1 MSPAIFVKHNFIWR
15 LKSFIRFFAY
25 KFYFNGS
32 FRNCKLGL
40 IGKGSFLYF
49 DYPDSSV
56 SIGHHIILANYVE
69 LIAKGK
75 FKIGEN
81 FSVSEYSRIVAHDH
95 IEIGNCV
102 TIARFVSILDHDH
115 HVEMTDGKM
124 ELQGYNVAPIRIGNH
139 VWIGDKVSI
148 LKGAEI
154 GSNIII
160 AANSVVKGKL
170 EGNGIYAGAPA
181 KRIKDIK

>member
-1 MSPAIFVKHNFIWR
+1 MAHIRVKHNFIWR
-15 LKSFIRFFAY
+15 LRSFVRFLTFKLY
-25 KFYFNGS
+25 YPVFFN
-32 FRNCKLGL
+32 NCKLGL
-40 IGKGSFLYF
+40 IGNGSFLYF
-49 DYPDSSV
+49 DYPGSSV
-56 SIGHHIILANYVE
+56 RIGHRIIIANYVE
-69 LIAKGK
+69 LLAKGK
-75 FKIGEN
+75 LNIGEN

-95 IEIGNCV
+95 IEIGNFV

-115 HVEMTDGKM
+115 HIEMRNGKM
-124 ELQGYNVAPIRIGNH
+124 ELQSYDLAPIRIGNN

-148 LKGAEI
+148 LKGAKI

-170 EGNGIYAGAPA
+170 EDNGIYAGAPA